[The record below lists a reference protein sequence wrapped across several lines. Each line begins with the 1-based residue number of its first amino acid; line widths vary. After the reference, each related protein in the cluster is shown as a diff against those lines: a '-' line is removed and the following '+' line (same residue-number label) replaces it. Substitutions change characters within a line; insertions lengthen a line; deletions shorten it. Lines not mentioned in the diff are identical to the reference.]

1 MCTVVG
7 VVPEVLLPVF
17 AAAAVLLVIAGASK
31 IASPYMAQA
40 SLSTAGL
47 PAPLNGVRALALCE
61 VAVGS
66 AALIEPTRV
75 TAALVALAYG
85 VFCLFTVRL
94 LRLAEEGIDC
104 GCFGGAGSEV
114 SGVHVTLNA
123 AALAVCV
130 AAVVVPP
137 RSLGWVLDRAPL
149 TAISASIGIFAIAYA
164 SFLAFTV
171 FPRAWHSYSRGPA
184 R

>member
-1 MCTVVG
+1 
-7 VVPEVLLPVF
+7 VPAVLLPAF
-17 AAAAVLLVIAGASK
+17 AATAILLVIAGASK

-47 PAPLNGVRALALCE
+47 PAPLTGVRVLALCE
-61 VAVGS
+61 VAIGS
-66 AALIEPTRV
+66 AALIEPSAL
-75 TAALVALAYG
+75 TAAVAVLAYA
-85 VFCLFTVRL
+85 VFGLFTLRL
-94 LRLAEEGIDC
+94 LRLADEGIDC

-123 AALAVCV
+123 AAFAVCV
-130 AAVVVPP
+130 AAAIAPP
-137 RSLGWVLDRAPL
+137 PSLGWVFDRTPL
-149 TAISASIGIFAIAYA
+149 TAITACVGIAAIAYA

-171 FPRAWHSYSRGPA
+171 FPRAWQSYSRGPA

>member
-1 MCTVVG
+1 M
-7 VVPEVLLPVF
+7 PEVLLPAF
-17 AAAAVLLVIAGASK
+17 AAAAILLVIAGASK

-47 PAPLNGVRALALCE
+47 PAPLAGVRALALCE
-61 VAVGS
+61 VAIGA
-66 AALIEPTRV
+66 AALIEPSTV
-75 TAALVALAYG
+75 TAALAAFAYG

-94 LRLAEEGIDC
+94 LRLADEGIDC

-123 AALAVCV
+123 AALAIC
-130 AAVVVPP
+130 AAATVVPP
-137 RSLGWVLDRAPL
+137 RSFGWVFDRGPL
-149 TAISASIGIFAIAYA
+149 TAFTVCVGIFAIAYA